1 MVKEKNMAVV
11 PQVANHLHHVHI
23 YASDIAESI
32 AFYEENF
39 GGKVVLDAELAGAR
53 NVFMRV
59 GNGRLHF
66 YDQAPKHMLRGN
78 IHHFGIQT
86 SDIEAATARLKSN
99 GVRFNKAITD
109 LGFWKY
115 IMVPAPD
122 DILIELF
129 EVDKQQMPKQYLD
142 YFE

>member
-1 MVKEKNMAVV
+1 METNMTS
-11 PQVANHLHHVHI
+11 HIHHVHI
-23 YASDIAESI
+23 FASDLNKSLR
-32 AFYEENF
+32 FYRDFF
-39 GGKVVLDAELAGAR
+39 GGQIVLDTELAGAR
-53 NVFMRV
+53 NVFMKV

-66 YDQAPKHMLRGN
+66 YDQNPRYSGRGS

-86 SDIEAATARLKSN
+86 DDIESVVKNLEAN
-99 GVRFNKAITD
+99 GIVFSKGITD
-109 LGFWKY
+109 AGFWKY

-129 EVDKQQMPKQYLD
+129 EVDKKQIPPEFHS

>member
-1 MVKEKNMAVV
+1 MKN
-11 PQVANHLHHVHI
+11 HIHHVHI
-23 YASDIAESI
+23 FASDLNKTIK
-32 AFYEENF
+32 FYEDAF
-39 GGKVVLDAELAGAR
+39 DGKVVLDMEFASAR

-59 GNGRLHF
+59 GNGRIHF
-66 YDQAPKHMLRGN
+66 YDQPPKFSGRGS

-86 SDIEAATARLKSN
+86 DDIEDVINNLKSM
-99 GVRFNKAITD
+99 GVVFKKNITD
-109 LGFWKY
+109 AGFWKY

-129 EVDKQQMPKQYLD
+129 EVDKKQIPSDFLN

>member
-1 MVKEKNMAVV
+1 MEEAHE
-11 PQVANHLHHVHI
+11 VANHLHHVHI
-23 YASDIAESI
+23 YASDIAASI
-32 AFYEENF
+32 AFYAENF
-39 GGKVVLDAELAGAR
+39 GGKVILDAELAGAR

-59 GNGRLHF
+59 GSGRLHF
-66 YDQAPKHMLRGN
+66 YDQAPKHKLRGN

-86 SDIEAATARLKSN
+86 SDLDAVVAHLKSN
-99 GVRFNKAITD
+99 EVTLTKGITD

-129 EVDKQQMPKQYLD
+129 EVDKQQVPTQYLG

>member
-1 MVKEKNMAVV
+1 MDFHV
-11 PQVANHLHHVHI
+11 HHVHI
-23 YASDIAESI
+23 FASDIEKSV
-32 AFYEENF
+32 AFYRDHF
-39 GGKVVLDAELAGAR
+39 GGEVVLDQDFAGAR

-59 GNGRLHF
+59 GRGRIHF
-66 YDQAPKHMLRGN
+66 YDQSPKYSGRGS

-86 SDIEAATARLKSN
+86 SDINAAVSRLQAAGLALQKDIADY
-99 GVRFNKAITD
+99 GV
-109 LGFWKY
+109 WKY

-129 EVDKQQMPKQYLD
+129 QVDKSRIPDTLAD

>member
-1 MVKEKNMAVV
+1 MDEVAEI
-11 PQVANHLHHVHI
+11 ANHLHHVHI
-23 YASDIAESI
+23 YATDTAKSI

-39 GGKVVLDAELAGAR
+39 GGKVILDAELAGAR

-66 YDQAPKHMLRGN
+66 YDQAPKHKLRGN

-86 SDIEAATARLKSN
+86 SDIAAVVAQLKSN
-99 GVRFNKAITD
+99 GVRLRKGIAD

-129 EVDKQQMPKQYLD
+129 EVDKQQIPTEYWD

>member
-1 MVKEKNMAVV
+1 MGANMH
-11 PQVANHLHHVHI
+11 NHIHHVHI
-23 YASDIAESI
+23 FASDLQTSLR
-32 AFYEENF
+32 FYEDFF
-39 GGKVVLDAELAGAR
+39 GGPIVLDTELAGAR
-53 NVFMRV
+53 NVFMKI

-66 YDQAPKHMLRGN
+66 YDQNPRYPGRGS

-86 SDIEAATARLKSN
+86 DDIES
-99 GVRFNKAITD
+99 VVNKMKAHGIPFTKGITD
-109 LGFWKY
+109 AGFWKY

-129 EVDKQQMPKQYLD
+129 EVDKKQMPPELRS